1 MRANGPPDEGERSH
15 RITANP
21 GGDALVMSGS
31 VERGSFRLE
40 ADLRA
45 APGEVLGVLGPNG
58 AGKTTLLRALS
69 GLDALTS
76 GTIRLGDQTLDDVA
90 TDTFVPAQRRP
101 VGFVFQS
108 YRLFPHLDV
117 RDNVAY
123 APRVRGAGRRQAR
136 AAADTWLERLGLTAL
151 ATRRPHQISG
161 GQAQQVALARALAAE
176 PGFLLLDEPLSAL
189 DARTRLE
196 VRAQLRSHLDQFAGP
211 VLIITHDPL
220 EAMIMADRLLVI
232 ENGRVVQQGSPAQV
246 ARQPATQYVARLVG
260 LNLYTGTLEV
270 ATRRVVLDVG
280 GTFTVTT
287 GDDDLGYDDLGYD
300 DMGDDD
306 TGDEETASTAAAS
319 AAAASGAPASGASG
333 ASGVAASGAS
343 GASGVAASGM
353 AAPVRKRKRT
363 RPVLVGLRPSAITI
377 HTARPVQA
385 SPRNVWEGTVAAL
398 ELLADRV
405 RVQVDATPPALVDI
419 SSAAVA
425 DLALRPGTAVWLSAK
440 ATETE
445 AYSDP
450 GTRLGG

>member
-1 MRANGPPDEGERSH
+1 MRPHLGRAMPIPVNHVGAVSH
-15 RITANP
+15 DSTAWSDQR
-21 GGDALVMSGS
+21 GDALVMSGT

-40 ADLRA
+40 ADLTA

-76 GTIRLGDQTLDDVA
+76 GSIRLGALTLDDA
-90 TDTFVPAQRRP
+90 ASDTFMPAERRP
-101 VGFVFQS
+101 VALVFQN

-123 APRVRGAGRRQAR
+123 APRVQGASRLQAR
-136 AAADTWLERLGLTAL
+136 AAADIWLERLDLTDL

-161 GQAQQVALARALAAE
+161 GQSQQVALARALAAD
-176 PGFLLLDEPLSAL
+176 PRLLLLDEPLSAL
-189 DARTRLE
+189 DAKTRLD
-196 VRAQLRSHLDQFAGP
+196 VRAQLRSHLEQFPGP

-260 LNLYTGTLEV
+260 LNLYTGTLDP
-270 ATRRVVLDVG
+270 ATRHVHLDEG
-280 GTFTVTT
+280 GIFTVTL
-287 GDDDLGYDDLGYD
+287 GDDHSL
-300 DMGDDD
+300 
-306 TGDEETASTAAAS
+306 AS
-319 AAAASGAPASGASG
+319 APAGQT
-333 ASGVAASGAS
+333 
-343 GASGVAASGM
+343 
-353 AAPVRKRKRT
+353 T
-363 RPVLVGLRPSAITI
+363 RRVLVGLRPSAITI
-377 HTARPVQA
+377 HTAQPTHA
-385 SPRNVWEGTVAAL
+385 SPRNVWKGTVVAL

-419 SSAAVA
+419 STAAVA
-425 DLALRPGTAVWLSAK
+425 DLALRPGTGVWLSAK

-445 AYSDP
+445 AYPDP
-450 GTRLGG
+450 GTHRPQ